1 MSKKR
6 ERILIVDDDKLIR
19 NILRVYLEEH
29 DYDVEEAISG
39 DAAVAI
45 IKQHGQQHNFDLI
58 ILDQVMP
65 GLDGLST
72 FQEVQKIDAK
82 LPAII
87 LTGYP
92 TINLAIRFIQLGG
105 INIVSKPFDPQSEVL
120 VTTLREAINYAHI
133 QLAQAAA
140 DQEESN
146 EPFIFLDEGSETE
159 SNITYDETTW
169 KVLIIDDD
177 EAVHRSTKLS
187 LDKFIFDGKTLEIH
201 STYSA
206 SEAKE
211 WLNHHQDVALVI
223 VDSTMETV
231 FAGFDVIKH
240 IRKTMGN
247 RLIRIIFRTEQAGE
261 LPEQKVVIDQ
271 EIDGFLT
278 KHDISTQGLTVMV
291 TTILRAYRDL
301 LIPERQ
307 RQEKIVEL
315 KVSNQIQ
322 KELQARIDE
331 LENQLTNHK
340 SPSG

>member
-1 MSKKR
+1 MSNSK

-29 DYDVEEAISG
+29 NYDVEEAISG

-45 IKQHGQQHNFDLI
+45 FKQRGLQHKFDLI

-72 FQEVQKIDAK
+72 FQEIQKVDSH
-82 LPAII
+82 LPAVI

-146 EPFIFLDEGSETE
+146 EPLIFLDEGSETE
-159 SNITYDETTW
+159 HSITYNETAW

-187 LDKFIFDGKTLEIH
+187 LDKFVFDGKTLEIH

-206 SEAKE
+206 SEAKD
-211 WLNHHQDVALVI
+211 WLNLNQDVALVI

-247 RLIRIIFRTEQAGE
+247 RITRIIFRTEQAGE

-278 KHDISTQGLTVMV
+278 KHDISNQGLTVMV

-307 RQEKIVEL
+307 RQEKIIEL
-315 KVSNQIQ
+315 EVASKIQ
-322 KELQARIDE
+322 TDLQARISE
-331 LENQLTNHK
+331 LESQLAEHK
-340 SPSG
+340 SSSG